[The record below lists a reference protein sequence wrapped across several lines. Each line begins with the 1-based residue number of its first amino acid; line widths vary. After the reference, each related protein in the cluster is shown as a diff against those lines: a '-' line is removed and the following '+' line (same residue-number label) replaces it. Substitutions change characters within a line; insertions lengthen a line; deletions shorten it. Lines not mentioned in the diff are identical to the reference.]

1 MLISMIYFVF
11 RTCIVVIGKKQK
23 QAQIYKD
30 IIKKFVAVLL
40 NSQQSLR
47 WGNWLPQK
55 SCNGFSSKDY
65 CYI

>member
-30 IIKKFVAVLL
+30 IKKFVAVLL

-47 WGNWLPQK
+47 
-55 SCNGFSSKDY
+55 
-65 CYI
+65 

>member
-1 MLISMIYFVF
+1 MLISMIYFIF

-47 WGNWLPQK
+47 
-55 SCNGFSSKDY
+55 
-65 CYI
+65 